1 MLYYSCLFRNVSPYM
16 FKKRTELKRP
26 TKRMIEKPHKYVHD
40 WMEHEELY
48 SRLHDQKVREQENKL
63 DAMEMFCKE
72 EPHALECRIY
82 DV

>member
-1 MLYYSCLFRNVSPYM
+1 MLYYSCLFRNVPPYM

-26 TKRMIEKPHKYVHD
+26 TKRMIENPQKYVHD

-63 DAMEMFCKE
+63 DAWRCSVRKNPM
-72 EPHALECRIY
+72 L
-82 DV
+82 